1 MRSDSEALIPT
12 RELTEHIALAHT
24 RVHERDKRR
33 KQRAMHAAMVSAD
46 VCRTHLHALRQRM
59 AADLQSPASQRTSA
73 FRPID
78 EYDLGLLE
86 RQMAAY
92 ERTERLVVL
101 ETRASVLEA
110 HAAVPDLLAILR
122 INLAVGSP
130 VVSCAQFRTVGR
142 QCIRHQRAVL
152 SGLLDRWVPQS
163 GSPAFVRRVVPV
175 LPWRA
180 GLLYGEV
187 FRMEGAEFLWHIGAR
202 RDEQTLAA
210 EIYHESAPPS
220 ALRNRIHLVCDPM
233 LATGGTQLATIERL
247 IVAGVAPERIIA
259 VAVVA
264 APEGIDFLLSRYPQL
279 RIVTCAYDERL
290 DERGYITGPG
300 LGDFGDLAYADIDDV
315 YVTEHWLASG
325 LLTRPQADIILA
337 RMRVNGAHA
346 AK

>member
-1 MRSDSEALIPT
+1 MRDDGATPIPT
-12 RELTEHIALAHT
+12 RELTEHIAVVRT
-24 RVHERDKRR
+24 RVRGRDERR
-33 KQRAMHAAMVSAD
+33 KQRALHAAMVSTD
-46 VCRTHLHALRQRM
+46 TCHTHLHALRKRM
-59 AADLQSPASQRTSA
+59 AEDLGAPAAQRTSA
-73 FRPID
+73 FRPLS
-78 EYDLGLLE
+78 EYDLALLE

-101 ETRASVLEA
+101 ETRSSVIETQ
-110 HAAVPDLLAILR
+110 AAIQDLLAILR
-122 INLAVGSP
+122 VNLAVGSS
-130 VVSCAQFRTVGR
+130 VVSCDQFRTVGR

-152 SGLLDRWVPQS
+152 SGLLDRWAPQS

-187 FRMEGAEFLWHIGAR
+187 FQMEGASFFWHIGAR

-220 ALRNRIHLVCDPM
+220 ELRNRIHLVCDPM
-233 LATGGTQLATIERL
+233 LATGGTQTRTIERL
-247 IVAGVAPERIIA
+247 LDEGVDPDRIIA
-259 VAVVA
+259 VAIVA
-264 APEGIDFLLSRYPQL
+264 APEGVDLLLSWYPQL
-279 RIVTCAYDERL
+279 RIVTCALDECL

-315 YVTEHWLASG
+315 YVVEHWLGPG
-325 LLTRPQADIILA
+325 LLTRPQAELILS
-337 RMRVNGAHA
+337 RMHGNGAHV